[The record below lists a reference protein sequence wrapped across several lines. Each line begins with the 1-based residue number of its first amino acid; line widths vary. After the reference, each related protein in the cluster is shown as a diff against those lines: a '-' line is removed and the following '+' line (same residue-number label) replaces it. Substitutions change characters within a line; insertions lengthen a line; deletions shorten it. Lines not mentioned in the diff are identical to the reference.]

1 MIDQSTLHS
10 GYQPSR
16 IPIVFLRP
24 SPAAGNPDS
33 PNAIPRGMV
42 QPFATP
48 NPTRLQS
55 MDIRTTRIRNQLQGR
70 IVSIIRGAVH
80 SEVDVV
86 TAAGL
91 FTSVVETELLD
102 LIGLKAGSAVVATV
116 KSSDVKL
123 AAA

>member
-1 MIDQSTLHS
+1 
-10 GYQPSR
+10 
-16 IPIVFLRP
+16 
-24 SPAAGNPDS
+24 
-33 PNAIPRGMV
+33 
-42 QPFATP
+42 
-48 NPTRLQS
+48 

-91 FTSVVETELLD
+91 FTSVVKTELLD
-102 LIGLKAGSAVVATV
+102 LIGLKAGSMVVATV

>member
-1 MIDQSTLHS
+1 
-10 GYQPSR
+10 
-16 IPIVFLRP
+16 
-24 SPAAGNPDS
+24 
-33 PNAIPRGMV
+33 MV

-55 MDIRTTRIRNQLQGR
+55 MDIRTTRICNQLHGR
-70 IVSIIRGAVH
+70 IVTIIRGAVH

-86 TAAGL
+86 TGAGL

-116 KSSDVKL
+116 KSSDIKL

>member
-1 MIDQSTLHS
+1 
-10 GYQPSR
+10 
-16 IPIVFLRP
+16 
-24 SPAAGNPDS
+24 
-33 PNAIPRGMV
+33 
-42 QPFATP
+42 
-48 NPTRLQS
+48 

-70 IVSIIRGAVH
+70 IVSIIRGVVH

-91 FTSVVETELLD
+91 FTSVVGTELLD
-102 LIGLKAGSAVVATV
+102 LLGLKAGSTVVATV